1 MQVEILEKNGEE
13 VRLRAIANE
22 EEMQRAFTDGL
33 DAFILQ
39 YNLDT
44 LKGESSYDREH
55 FKAG

>member
-33 DAFILQ
+33 DAFFFAIQ
-39 YNLDT
+39 
-44 LKGESSYDREH
+44 S
-55 FKAG
+55 